1 MKTAEQVLALYHDRA
16 RDLAPVH
23 SSMRQIH
30 AIYHNQAKVPLPD
43 LDTDTPAS
51 VPNLLAQGIDQ
62 MAGRIA
68 SVTPMAMFAP
78 TRPGIRASER
88 RADTAR
94 RTIGAWWQDDRLQ
107 VKMKQRARHLIA
119 YGLAP
124 VTIRWDT
131 RKNRPTWDLR
141 DPMMTFPSPDV
152 LPGTYTPADCVY
164 AYRRSIAWLRNNGY
178 GTQVAQLFPRSDIH
192 PTTKVLLLEYH
203 DQDGSLLTLTNA
215 TQALNG
221 AMGVDI
227 SPTGAYAGDPWAPT
241 PGRAVALEQSWL
253 GVMTSIIPSRITL
266 ERPTGQFDNM
276 VGMYYQQSKLMA
288 LEVMAVE
295 KGIFPDVYL
304 ESRQGEVGRF
314 LDGPH
319 DGRTGKVN
327 IIAGG
332 QIREVNPQPGYLT
345 NPTVDRLERN
355 QRITAG
361 IPSEFGGESQ
371 GGIRTGRRGD
381 AVMSA
386 VIDFPVAEAQEIFAA
401 ALAEEDEAAIA
412 LAKKID
418 GNQTRTFYV
427 GTGNA
432 AKPVTYKANDV
443 FEVAQH
449 TVTYPVTGAD
459 VNSLMI
465 GLGQRIGLGTMSKET
480 AATLDPF
487 IDSPEVEHDRIIAE
501 GLEQALVTGIQ
512 QQAAGGQIPPATL
525 AKIMTLVASDRMELA
540 EAIDEAVRA
549 AQEEAQAEQPDP
561 AAAPT
566 ATSLTGNPDAAS
578 PMPGATPGME
588 SLSGLLTSLRTPMMT
603 IQPMR
608 GVSRGAV

>member
-152 LPGTYTPADCVY
+152 LPGSYTPADCVY
-164 AYRRSIAWLRNNGY
+164 AYRRSVAWLRRNGY
-178 GTQVAQLFPRSDIH
+178 NGQVARLFPRGDIH

-203 DQDGSLLTLTNA
+203 DSDGSILCATNA
-215 TQALNG
+215 AQSANG

-227 SPTGAYAGDPWAPT
+227 TPTGAYAGDPWAPT
-241 PGRAVALEQSWL
+241 PGNAVALEEAWI
-253 GVMTSIIPSRITL
+253 GVQCSVVPSRITL

-288 LEVMAVE
+288 LEVIAVE

-304 ESRQGEVGRF
+304 ESRPGEVARF
-314 LDGPH
+314 LDGPY

-327 IIAGG
+327 LVAGG

-361 IPSEFGGESQ
+361 IPAEFGGESQ
-371 GGIRTGRRGD
+371 TNVRTGRRGD
-381 AVMSA
+381 AIMSA
-386 VIDFPVAEAQEIFAA
+386 VIDFPVAEAQEVFAA

-418 GNQTRTFYV
+418 GDSTRTFYI

-432 AKPVTYKANDV
+432 ARPVTYKANDV